1 MQPHPTRQLDAAAE
15 AAGMRLRVLPRG
27 VLDAGTVQAA
37 VAQAMADH
45 SRIGAL
51 VNNTSAASC
60 ATSSR
65 RARTTSAR

>member
-1 MQPHPTRQLDAAAE
+1 
-15 AAGMRLRVLPRG
+15 MRLRVLPRG